1 MNMNF
6 PFNYGISFESPSS
19 RRKRRVL
26 FTQQQVI
33 ELEKQF
39 RQNRYCNAPQRE
51 ALANA
56 IGLKP
61 TQVKIWFQNHRY
73 KCKRQEKEH
82 NMCKSGS
89 SDGEEDDDKRSS
101 SESDEK
107 PTLNVVSDGI
117 NVGIEACPAQQQSTT
132 TTNSIL
138 SKQPI
143 YQDYSTFLNNPNL
156 RMPNNPYQQQLYTN
170 S

>member
-6 PFNYGISFESPSS
+6 PFNYGITFESPSS

-39 RQNRYCNAPQRE
+39 RQNKYLNAPQRE

-61 TQVKIWFQNHRY
+61 TQVSYFFY
-73 KCKRQEKEH
+73 
-82 NMCKSGS
+82 
-89 SDGEEDDDKRSS
+89 
-101 SESDEK
+101 
-107 PTLNVVSDGI
+107 
-117 NVGIEACPAQQQSTT
+117 
-132 TTNSIL
+132 
-138 SKQPI
+138 
-143 YQDYSTFLNNPNL
+143 
-156 RMPNNPYQQQLYTN
+156 
-170 S
+170 